1 MTIKTASTLLIAA
14 TTLSAPMV
22 FAEVPLRDGKYT
34 LDIGTSGSSWVG
46 GRMFLDSD
54 SAIEASATLNR
65 QSEDRDSGQ
74 ASGTKIGA
82 SGGYMKYLSQSKVS
96 PYWRAGG
103 ALVLYSGDAY
113 RNQDTQLS
121 GYVGVGA
128 EYMIV
133 NNVSIRGSVN
143 GSLQLSPSTDLWTSS
158 SDVTLSFF
166 F

>member
-1 MTIKTASTLLIAA
+1 
-14 TTLSAPMV
+14 
-22 FAEVPLRDGKYT
+22 
-34 LDIGTSGSSWVG
+34 
-46 GRMFLDSD
+46 MFLDSD
-54 SAIEASATLNR
+54 SAIEAAVTLNR

-82 SGGYMKYLSQSKVS
+82 LGGYMKYISQGKVS
-96 PYWRAGG
+96 PYWQAGG

-113 RNQDTQLS
+113 RNQDTELS
-121 GYVGVGA
+121 GYVGIGA

-158 SDVTLSFF
+158 SDVILSFYF
-166 F
+166 